1 MFRDSAR
8 RLGPWLVTGF
18 RELGLPHP
26 RELRRRAGRPGAT
39 TRPPRAIRPSHHG
52 SRPMSS
58 CRPRIKPARTSRA
71 SGNDSKTASSASR
84 DRSLSR
90 PLAGRAQKSIRM
102 TTRRFVGALTW
113 WNPASANML
122 RLPTCSSPQV
132 TSCPACVSI
141 G

>member
-1 MFRDSAR
+1 VVSDSKNPADSPCSGTQHGGWVHGWSPASASSVS
-8 RLGPWLVTGF
+8 LIHVSSAAALVA
-18 RELGLPHP
+18 P
-26 RELRRRAGRPGAT
+26 
-39 TRPPRAIRPSHHG
+39 
-52 SRPMSS
+52 
-58 CRPRIKPARTSRA
+58 
-71 SGNDSKTASSASR
+71 GNDSKTASSASR